1 MVINRLLSFTFI
13 FLVIF
18 TGSSFAQVTVPNY
31 AFTGQEITN
40 FKVRPSYTAI
50 QFNFSMPSQMD
61 IYLQKRKAELSGGD
75 KRDYMSDEPGFIY
88 KDPNSARFTSLFV
101 GAKALRNNVV
111 KAFLNKSYID
121 TVNSYLRFENKLQKS
136 EYAVETRFLYGL
148 SLFYT
153 GSQKEAVEV
162 LLEVLKT
169 EGEYAVL
176 AQDALFL
183 ISSELKRYDIMEET
197 AALVNDFTEYSLSK
211 WIEYL
216 YSKDRF
222 EDIIQLLN
230 NYPVLEADYPVYKNI
245 RITCY
250 YFLKQYKEI
259 EKIADNITDT
269 NITPIIADSFI
280 MSGKNDKAKNY
291 LKELPKN
298 DIYYLL
304 SAKID
309 ISEGRL
315 ANASDKIINIQSD
328 NEKLS
333 LLFYAVSDKFD
344 KVTPAFLQSFKFKDR
359 VNNDYVYF
367 YTGLKY
373 FEDKDYAN
381 SMLFFSMI
389 GFNKELINSSYF
401 YQGMASL
408 QLDINRAEYN
418 FNKFVNAGSD
428 TEKLMLAK
436 FMLSQIYFLK
446 SKYDEA
452 LMLVDD
458 CTAAYCEV
466 LKGDLYLALNNEE
479 KAFEYVKN
487 KTDDRSRLIKANV
500 YYNDK
505 KYKSALAELVKIK
518 KSTPDSE
525 FLLMMS
531 LFKEKRVLDA
541 ERIMKKN
548 KDDIRIFSNGIQ
560 QLILAGEGRK
570 ALAYMEGLKDL
581 SPEFKL
587 ERAKLLAAYNKTKEA
602 KADYNSLIIS
612 GNYLYESLSGL
623 FEIAKKEK
631 KGKSFID
638 EKLSY
643 IEKSSEFENKD
654 MIISQFAAYSL
665 EVNSPNTAIG
675 YVNFFMDNYP
685 QSKYYPDVLETRA
698 KLFRLTGR
706 YDNCVADADKIIS
719 KGGTGAEDA
728 LFMKAECMENI
739 DKNKAMDIYKEV
751 AKTSKRFSKPAYSR
765 VAGMSN
771 SAEDVLWA
779 SEQLKQSSP
788 NLWQAGYLR
797 FIDLS
802 DKKDFDKHAAYIEEM
817 AKTSTPAVRSASL
830 WRIGKNQFENGKVED
845 AAVSFM
851 KGYYLFPEEKYAAEN
866 LIGAKA
872 SYTKRK
878 MKKELVVIE
887 DMLKEYNI
895 KNEKSTSNQK
905 VNISRKNN
913 K

>member
-1 MVINRLLSFTFI
+1 MVINRIPAFI
-13 FLVIF
+13 LMFLVIF
-18 TGSSFAQVTVPNY
+18 TGTIYAQVTVPNY

-40 FKVRPSYTAI
+40 FKVRPSYTAV
-50 QFNFSMPSQMD
+50 QFNFKLPSQMD
-61 IYLQKRKAELSGGD
+61 IYLQKRAAELSGGD
-75 KRDYMSDEPGFIY
+75 KRDYMSEEPGFIY
-88 KDPNSARFTSLFV
+88 KDPNSAKFTSLFV

-111 KAFLNKSYID
+111 KSFLNKSYLD
-121 TVNSYLRFENKLQKS
+121 TVNSYIRFEKKLQKS

-153 GSQKEAVEV
+153 GSQKESIDV
-162 LLEVLKT
+162 LLEVLAS
-169 EGEYAVL
+169 EGEYSML

-183 ISSELKRYDIMEET
+183 ISSELKRYDVMEET
-197 AALVNDFTEYSLSK
+197 ASRVHDFTEYSLSK

-230 NYPVLEADYPVYKNI
+230 NYPALEADYPAYKNI

-250 YFLKQYKEI
+250 YFLKQYKNI
-259 EKIADNITDT
+259 EKIADNVTDKS
-269 NITPIIADSFI
+269 ITPILADSFI
-280 MSGKNDKAKNY
+280 MSGKIQKAQNY
-291 LKELPKN
+291 LKNMPKN
-298 DIYYLL
+298 DTYYLL

-315 ANASDKIINIQSD
+315 ASASEKIVNINND

-333 LLFYAVSDKFD
+333 LLFYAVSDQFAKI
-344 KVTPAFLQSFKFKDR
+344 TPDFLKNFKFKDR
-359 VNNDYVYF
+359 ANNDYVYF

-373 FEDKDYAN
+373 FEKKDYAN

-408 QLDINRAEYN
+408 HIDMNRAEYN
-418 FNKFVNAGSD
+418 FNKFVNSGSD

-436 FMLSQIYFLK
+436 FMLAQIYYLK
-446 SKYDEA
+446 AKYDEA

-458 CTAAYCEV
+458 CSSEYCDV
-466 LKGDLYLALNNEE
+466 LKGDLYLALNDEK
-479 KAFEYVKN
+479 KAFDYVKN

-505 KYKSALAELVKIK
+505 QYKNALSELVKIK

-525 FLLMMS
+525 FLLMMN

-541 ERIMKKN
+541 ENIMKKN
-548 KDDIRIFSNGIQ
+548 KNDIRIFSNGIQ

-570 ALAYMEGLKDL
+570 ALAYMEGLKNL

-612 GNYLYESLSGL
+612 GDYLYESLSGL

-631 KGKSFID
+631 KGKAFVD
-638 EKLSY
+638 DKLSY

-654 MIISQFAAYSL
+654 MLISQFAGYAL
-665 EVNSPNTAIG
+665 EVESPNTAIG

-706 YDNCVADADKIIS
+706 YDNCVADADKIIA
-719 KGGTGAEDA
+719 KGGAAAEDA

-739 DKNKAMDIYKEV
+739 NKSKAMEIYKEV
-751 AKTSKRFSKPAYSR
+751 AEKSQRFAKPAYSR
-765 VAGMSN
+765 VAGMSSN
-771 SAEDVLWA
+771 AEDVLWA
-779 SEQLKQSSP
+779 SEKLKQTSP
-788 NLWQAGYLR
+788 KLWQAGYLR

-802 DKKDFDKHAAYIEEM
+802 DKKDYDKHAAYIEEM
-817 AKTSTPAVRSASL
+817 AKTSVPAIRSASL
-830 WRIGKNQFENGKVED
+830 WRIGKNQFENGLVED

-851 KGYYLFPEEKYAAEN
+851 KGYYLFPDEKYAAEN

-872 SYTKRK
+872 SYTKRQ
-878 MKKELVVIE
+878 MKKELAVIE
-887 DMLKEYNI
+887 KMLKEYNV

>member
-18 TGSSFAQVTVPNY
+18 AVNSFAQVTVPNY

-61 IYLQKRKAELSGGD
+61 IYLQKRKEELSSGD

-121 TVNSYLRFENKLQKS
+121 TVNSYLRFESKLQKS

-162 LLEVLKT
+162 LLEVLNT
-169 EGEYAVL
+169 EGEYALL

-183 ISSELKRYDIMEET
+183 IASELKRYDIMEET
-197 AALVNDFTEYSLSK
+197 APLVNDFTEYSLSK

-216 YSKDRF
+216 YFKDRF

-259 EKIADNITDT
+259 EKITDNITDT

-280 MSGKNDKAKNY
+280 MSGKNEKAKAY
-291 LKELPKN
+291 IKELPKN

-304 SAKID
+304 SAKLD

-389 GFNKELINSSYF
+389 GFNKGLINSSYF

-428 TEKLMLAK
+428 TEKLML
-436 FMLSQIYFLK
+436 
-446 SKYDEA
+446 
-452 LMLVDD
+452 VDD
-458 CTAAYCEV
+458 CSAPYCEV

-631 KGKSFID
+631 KGKAFID

-654 MIISQFAAYSL
+654 MIISEFAAYSL

-719 KGGTGAEDA
+719 KGGAAAEDA

-779 SEQLKQSSP
+779 SEQLKKNSP

-878 MKKELVVIE
+878 MQKELAVVE
-887 DMLKEYNI
+887 NMLKEYNI

>member
-1 MVINRLLSFTFI
+1 MVINRFLSFTFI
-13 FLVIF
+13 FLLIF
-18 TGSSFAQVTVPNY
+18 TTSVYAQVTVPNY

-40 FKVRPSYTAI
+40 FRVRPSYTAI

-61 IYLQKRKAELSGGD
+61 IYLQKRKAELSSGD
-75 KRDYMSDEPGFIY
+75 KRDYNTDEPGNIY

-111 KAFLNKSYID
+111 KLFLNKAYID
-121 TVNSYLRFENKLQKS
+121 TVNSYIRFEKKLQKS

-153 GSQKEAVEV
+153 GSQKEAVDV
-162 LLEVLKT
+162 LLEVLQT
-169 EGEYAVL
+169 DGEYSML

-183 ISSELKRYDIMEET
+183 IASELKRYDLMEET
-197 AALVNDFTEYSLSK
+197 ASLASDFTEYSLAK

-222 EDIIQLLN
+222 EDIVQLLN

-250 YFLKQYKEI
+250 YFLKRYKDI
-259 EKIADNITDT
+259 EKIAGNITDT
-269 NITPIIADSFI
+269 SVTPLVADSLI
-280 MSGKNDKAKNY
+280 MSGKLEKAKKY
-291 LKELPKN
+291 LETLPKN
-298 DIYYLL
+298 DVYYLL
-304 SAKID
+304 SAKIN
-309 ISEGRL
+309 IAENKLS
-315 ANASDKIINIQSD
+315 AASDNVINIKND

-333 LLFYAVSDKFD
+333 LLFYAVSEKFD
-344 KVTPAFLQSFKFKDR
+344 KITPEFLQNFKFKDR

-367 YTGLKY
+367 YTGIKY

-408 QLDINRAEYN
+408 HLDINRSEYN
-418 FNKFVNAGSD
+418 FNKFVNSGSD

-458 CTAAYCEV
+458 CTASYCEI

-505 KYKSALAELVKIK
+505 KYKSALSELVKIK

-541 ERIMKKN
+541 ENIMKKN
-548 KDDIRIFSNGIQ
+548 KSDIRIFSNGIQ

-570 ALAYMEGLKDL
+570 ALAYMEGLKNL

-587 ERAKLLAAYNKTKEA
+587 ERAKLLAAYNKTKAA

-612 GNYLYESLSGL
+612 GDYIYESLSGL

-631 KGKSFID
+631 KGKAFID
-638 EKLSY
+638 DKLSY

-654 MIISQFAAYSL
+654 MIISEFAAYSL

-685 QSKYYPDVLETRA
+685 QSKFYPDVLETRA

-706 YDNCVADADKIIS
+706 YDNCVDDADKIIA
-719 KGGTGAEDA
+719 KGGAAAEDA

-739 DKNKAMDIYKEV
+739 NKNKAMEIYKEV

-765 VAGMSN
+765 VAGMSS

-779 SEQLKQSSP
+779 SEQLKESSP

-802 DKKDFDKHAAYIEEM
+802 DKKDYDKHAAYIEELS
-817 AKTSTPAVRSASL
+817 KTSTPAVRSASL
-830 WRIGKNQFENGKVED
+830 WRIGKNQFETGKTAES
-845 AAVSFM
+845 AISFM
-851 KGYYLFPEEKYAAEN
+851 KGYYLFPKEKYASQN

-878 MKKELVVIE
+878 MKKELAVIE
-887 DMLKEYNI
+887 KMLQEYNI

>member
-1 MVINRLLSFTFI
+1 M
-13 FLVIF
+13 
-18 TGSSFAQVTVPNY
+18 
-31 AFTGQEITN
+31 
-40 FKVRPSYTAI
+40 
-50 QFNFSMPSQMD
+50 
-61 IYLQKRKAELSGGD
+61 
-75 KRDYMSDEPGFIY
+75 GFH
-88 KDPNSARFTSLFV
+88 
-101 GAKALRNNVV
+101 
-111 KAFLNKSYID
+111 
-121 TVNSYLRFENKLQKS
+121 
-136 EYAVETRFLYGL
+136 
-148 SLFYT
+148 
-153 GSQKEAVEV
+153 
-162 LLEVLKT
+162 
-169 EGEYAVL
+169 
-176 AQDALFL
+176 
-183 ISSELKRYDIMEET
+183 
-197 AALVNDFTEYSLSK
+197 
-211 WIEYL
+211 IE
-216 YSKDRF
+216 
-222 EDIIQLLN
+222 
-230 NYPVLEADYPVYKNI
+230 
-245 RITCY
+245 
-250 YFLKQYKEI
+250 
-259 EKIADNITDT
+259 
-269 NITPIIADSFI
+269 
-280 MSGKNDKAKNY
+280 
-291 LKELPKN
+291 
-298 DIYYLL
+298 
-304 SAKID
+304 
-309 ISEGRL
+309 
-315 ANASDKIINIQSD
+315 
-328 NEKLS
+328 
-333 LLFYAVSDKFD
+333 
-344 KVTPAFLQSFKFKDR
+344 
-359 VNNDYVYF
+359 
-367 YTGLKY
+367 
-373 FEDKDYAN
+373 
-381 SMLFFSMI
+381 
-389 GFNKELINSSYF
+389 
-401 YQGMASL
+401 GMASL

-418 FNKFVNAGSD
+418 FNKFVNTGSD

-458 CTAAYCEV
+458 CTAQYCEV

-487 KTDDRSRLIKANV
+487 KTDDRSRLIRANV

-505 KYKSALAELVKIK
+505 KYKSAVAELVKIK

-541 ERIMKKN
+541 EKIMKNN
-548 KDDIRIFSNGIQ
+548 KEDIRIFSNGIQ

-587 ERAKLLAAYNKTKEA
+587 ERAKLLAAYNKIKEA

-612 GNYLYESLSGL
+612 GSYLYESLNGL
-623 FEIAKKEK
+623 FEIAKNEK

-638 EKLSY
+638 EKLSF

-654 MIISQFAAYSL
+654 MIISKFAAYSL

-706 YDNCVADADKIIS
+706 YDNCIADADKIIS
-719 KGGTGAEDA
+719 KGGDMAEDA

-739 DKNKAMDIYKEV
+739 NKNKAMDIYKEV

-765 VAGMSN
+765 VAGLSN

-779 SEQLKQSSP
+779 SENLKQGSP

-845 AAVSFM
+845 AAASFM
-851 KGYYLFPEEKYAAEN
+851 KGYYLFPNEKYAAEN

-878 MKKELVVIE
+878 MKKELAVVE
-887 DMLKEYNI
+887 NMLKNYNI